1 MKKEA
6 GSVKWTSG
14 LLVLHYFILI
24 LVFTPQSSYAYFLML
39 LIVYLCGSPI
49 VAPSFAFKTCLSYVL
64 KLHCI
69 SSLSV
74 PFTIHSSTP
83 TLCSSYLVFLFCV
96 PFFLAVS
103 SIVLFFYYFYVFS
116 FLPNS
121 LSTVECF
128 SFPQFMHSFLLFPSI
143 LFLVS
148 K

>member
-1 MKKEA
+1 
-6 GSVKWTSG
+6 
-14 LLVLHYFILI
+14 
-24 LVFTPQSSYAYFLML
+24 ML

-64 KLHCI
+64 QLHCI

-103 SIVLFFYYFYVFS
+103 SIVFFFTIFMCFLSFPTPCLQWNVFLFHSLFS
-116 FLPNS
+116 FI
-121 LSTVECF
+121 F
-128 SFPQFMHSFLLFPSI
+128 IIPQHSFSCLKVKVQFKCLMLYIFTVFPKQPLWLLCRAW
-143 LFLVS
+143 LL
-148 K
+148 